1 MEETSMNRSIRLAF
15 LATLII
21 LITCGVANSQD
32 FLIRDNDEAI
42 VAMSATVSDILNVFE
57 DTNDDGV
64 YDALTVHGDRI
75 TGTIKVEE
83 AEGFK
88 YEDGRNIVIYPSDFM
103 GLPEPGTSELLGFIH
118 YFSAEN
124 SEENISTYIAI
135 VAEQAADEDTTRG
148 MGVYF
153 YDSAGLRVG
162 APTSLFMEKARLR
175 SIPIYQE
182 WVEGGKDFGIGSNPM
197 NSQFFVYIKDLG
209 LTDHI
214 LIVLYQ
220 LYQ

>member
-1 MEETSMNRSIRLAF
+1 MNRSIHVAIF
-15 LATLII
+15 SIII
-21 LITCGVANSQD
+21 LLFTCGVANSQD
-32 FLIRDNDEAI
+32 FLIRDNQQDVVDLSRAL
-42 VAMSATVSDILNVFE
+42 SDVINVFE
-57 DTNDDGV
+57 DSNEDGI
-64 YDALTVHGDRI
+64 YDTLTVHGDRI
-75 TGTIKVEE
+75 TGRIKVAD
-83 AEGFK
+83 AEGFQ
-88 YEDGRNIVIYPSDFM
+88 YEDQRYIVIYPTDFL

-118 YFSAEN
+118 YFSDED
-124 SEENISTYIAI
+124 SEQGLSTYIAI
-135 VAEQAADEDTTRG
+135 VAEQATGDDTTQG
-148 MGVYF
+148 LAVYF

-182 WVEGGKDFGIGSNPM
+182 WVEGGKDFGIGSNPV

-214 LIVLYQ
+214 LVVLYQ

>member
-1 MEETSMNRSIRLAF
+1 MEETSMNRSIHVALF
-15 LATLII
+15 SIII
-21 LITCGVANSQD
+21 LLFTCGIANSQD
-32 FLIRDNDEAI
+32 FLIRDNEEEVVNLSLELADVI
-42 VAMSATVSDILNVFE
+42 NVFE
-57 DTNDDGV
+57 DTNEDGI
-64 YDALTVHGDRI
+64 YDTLNIHGDRI
-75 TGTIKVEE
+75 TGRIKLSD
-83 AEGFK
+83 AEGFQ
-88 YEDGRNIVIYPSDFM
+88 YEDKRYIVIYPTDFS

-118 YFSAEN
+118 YFSDEE
-124 SEENISTYIAI
+124 SEQDLSTYIAI
-135 VAEQAADEDTTRG
+135 VAEQAVDEDTTQG
-148 MGVYF
+148 LGVYF

-182 WVEGGKDFGIGSNPM
+182 WVEGGKDFGIGSNPS

-209 LTDHI
+209 LTDVI